1 MLQELSQKKRTEF
14 YHLCRK
20 HNVKY
25 MYAFGSAATMN
36 SFDKTTSDIDLI
48 VDLEES
54 DPVER
59 GEKLMSLWDE
69 LENFFN
75 RKVDLLTDASIRNP
89 YLRKSIESSKIL
101 IYDGEGPKVLI

>member
-1 MLQELSQKKRTEF
+1 MKLHNIIGKKRTEF
-14 YHLCRK
+14 YHLCHK

-25 MYAFGSAATMN
+25 MYAFGSSTAN
-36 SFDKTTSDIDLI
+36 GVDKKTSDIDLI
-48 VDLEES
+48 VELEVP

-69 LENFFN
+69 LENLFN
-75 RKVDLLTDASIRNP
+75 RKVDLLTDGSIRNP

-101 IYDGEGPKVLI
+101 IYDGRGPEVLV